1 MTPYDT
7 ALRIAERRLDAV
19 RTAIGAIVAELE
31 RIEQARI
38 AIECAVMRESAIVA
52 HDHRL
57 GTEPFFAR
65 ARDQQLSLAAARAA
79 AHVQLEALRR
89 KAVEHYGAQ
98 MALDGAVA
106 TFHAEAARARD
117 AAEQA
122 VLDDRTGARHAA
134 GTQGRRRAAIAAA
147 AR

>member
-1 MTPYDT
+1 MTPYDA
-7 ALRIAERRLDAV
+7 ALRIAERKLDAV
-19 RTAIGAIVAELE
+19 RTAIGLIVAELE
-31 RIEQARI
+31 RIEHARI
-38 AIECAVMRESAIVA
+38 AIETSLTREAELASR
-52 HDHRL
+52 DHRL
-57 GTEPFFAR
+57 TTEHFFVH
-65 ARDQQLSLAAARAA
+65 ARDQHQQLVGARAA

-106 TFHAEAARARD
+106 TFHADAARARD

-122 VLDDRTGARHAA
+122 TLDDRTGARHAA
-134 GTQGRRRAAIAAA
+134 GTQRRRHAAIAAA